1 MASKEDRLDK
11 KFDALFARNEKRAA
25 RKLRSNFTKL
35 SRDVLAA
42 FNTGGVPNAEA
53 VVIKND
59 IALEAIL
66 QEIYENSV
74 TDATRFTI
82 NQLREE
88 LGDSKL
94 GQQFSKAR
102 DLEEERELGL
112 LESIVAIISLLWMPG
127 ERRKWS
133 TQINRTTLKIF
144 NKFVDEATQA
154 GLVGKLFD
162 KFVTRSMKKE
172 NAKRI
177 ATIATTE
184 SGRAITKAQQQ
195 TAEDTQQ
202 VLVKSWRSQRD
213 KAVRDSHIRADK
225 RYTEEPIVIGEVFQV
240 GASSGIGPRA
250 DTLSAAESINCRC
263 YIVLKAPK

>member
-1 MASKEDRLDK
+1 MASKEERLDK

-25 RKLRSNFTKL
+25 RKLRSNFAKL

-42 FNTGGVPNAEA
+42 FNTGGVLNAEA

-59 IALEAIL
+59 IALEAVL
-66 QEIYENSV
+66 QEIYESSA
-74 TDATRFTI
+74 TDAARFTL
-82 NQLREE
+82 NQLKEE
-88 LGDSKL
+88 LGDSEL

-112 LESIVAIISLLWMPG
+112 LEATIAIIALLWIPG

-133 TQINRTTLKIF
+133 AQINRTTLKIF
-144 NKFVDEATQA
+144 NKFVDEATNA
-154 GLVGKLFD
+154 GLAGKAFD
-162 KFVTRSMKKE
+162 KFVTRGMKKE
-172 NAKRI
+172 NVKRI
-177 ATIATTE
+177 TTIATTE

-195 TAEDTQQ
+195 VAVDTEK

-225 RYTEEPIVIGEVFQV
+225 RYTEEPIAIGEMFQV
-240 GASSGIGPRA
+240 GASAGIGPRA
-250 DTLSAAESINCRC
+250 DTLSPEESINCRC